1 MQTLIR
7 LIQYPRPFWGRMATG
22 IAAMTGTTIVALIP
36 PLVIRALIDDVLPH
50 PAHHGRLLGI
60 VLLLVLVQVASAG
73 LVAAQIWMMHLVS
86 YGFSRLI
93 RGDLYDHL
101 QRLSLNF
108 YESRQTGEMMSRL
121 TADVEEVRLFVEHGA
136 DSLFSDTLKLVGIAV
151 VLFWMNGALA
161 LVALLPVP
169 VMAVLLARFTKQVR
183 PLQRAHAGLP
193 GPGERAA
200 AGQPLRHP
208 GDQGVQPGVAG
219 EPPLGGAGRQ
229 SPRLAAR
236 RAAGVGQI
244 QSRRSRC

>member
-7 LIQYPRPFWGRMATG
+7 LIQYLRPFWGRMATG
-22 IAAMTGTTIVALIP
+22 IAAMTGTTIVGLIP
-36 PLVIRALIDDVLPH
+36 PLVIRSLVDDVLPH
-50 PAHHGRLLGI
+50 PARHGRLVGI
-60 VLLLVLVQVASAG
+60 VLLLVLVQVASAA
-73 LVAAQIWMMHLVS
+73 LVAGQIWMMHLVS

-151 VLFWMNGALA
+151 VLFWLNLPLA

-169 VMAVLLARFTKQVR
+169 VMAVLLARFMKQVR
-183 PLQRAHAGLP
+183 PLQRRTRDCLGEVSARLQDNLSGIRVIKAFSQESRESRRWEELVASHHAS
-193 GPGERAA
+193 
-200 AGQPLRHP
+200 Q
-208 GDQGVQPGVAG
+208 
-219 EPPLGGAGRQ
+219 
-229 SPRLAAR
+229 LAALQ
-236 RAAGVGQI
+236 VW
-244 QSRRSRC
+244 